1 MIAFLWI
8 VQKKYFYLSTGFWCD
23 IAATKTIRGRKRGN
37 DVMINVIG
45 LGYIGLPTALM
56 LATHGQNVIG
66 TDLSEDVIRSL
77 NNGQVNLKENG
88 IEELYQRAIEHGIR
102 FSTQYQEAEM
112 YIVSVPTPY
121 DEETK
126 CVDTVYVE
134 AAVKTVLAVCPKGA
148 ILVIESTVSPGTI
161 DHKIRPLIAQH
172 GFTVGVDIYLVHAPE
187 RILPGN
193 MLYELEYN
201 NRTVGADQEEVGI
214 RVKEIYASF
223 CKGEITLTDIRTAEM
238 TKVVENTFRAIN
250 IAFANELA
258 KICHSNGLD
267 VYEVINICNKHPR
280 VNILQPGPGVGGH
293 CISVDPWFLVGDYPQ
308 LSTVTAAAM
317 HTNADM
323 PKFVLARIRE
333 IMQQHGLKDISRV
346 GLYGLAYKANVDDC
360 RESPALQLQQVVKD
374 CCDMTL
380 ISYDPYVRRELFSNQ
395 EHDLKAFLDQVDLV
409 VVLVGH
415 DEIRKNVTALDSK
428 IILDCC
434 NLPEIVD
441 AYHL

>member
-1 MIAFLWI
+1 
-8 VQKKYFYLSTGFWCD
+8 
-23 IAATKTIRGRKRGN
+23 
-37 DVMINVIG
+37 MINVIG

-56 LATHGQNVIG
+56 LASHGQTVVG
-66 TDLSEDVIRSL
+66 TDVSEEVVNSL
-77 NNGQVNLKENG
+77 NNGQITIKENG
-88 IEELYQRAIEHGIR
+88 IEELYRQAVDCGIR
-102 FSTQYQEAEM
+102 FSTQYQKADM

-121 DEETK
+121 DPVTK
-126 CVDTVYVE
+126 CVDTVYVK
-134 AAVKTVLAVCPKGA
+134 AAVKTVLEICPKGA

-161 DHKIRPLIAQH
+161 DEKIRPVIQNH
-172 GFTVGVDIYLVHAPE
+172 GFTTGEDIFLVHAPE

-201 NRTVGADQEEVGI
+201 NRTVGADQ
-214 RVKEIYASF
+214 KEIGNRVLQTYASF

-258 KICHSNGLD
+258 KICHTNGLD

-308 LSTVTAAAM
+308 LTTVTAAAM
-317 HTNADM
+317 NTNAAM
-323 PKFVLARIRE
+323 PKFVLERVRE
-333 IMQQHGLKDISRV
+333 IMRQHGMEDLSRV

-374 CCDMTL
+374 SCDMTL
-380 ISYDPYVRRELFSNQ
+380 ISYDPYVKRELLPNQ
-395 EHDLKAFLDQVDLV
+395 QHDLKTFLDQVDFV
-409 VVLVGH
+409 VILVGH
-415 DEIRKNVTALDSK
+415 DEIRQNAAVLEGKTL
-428 IILDCC
+428 LDCC
-434 NLPEIVD
+434 NLPEITN